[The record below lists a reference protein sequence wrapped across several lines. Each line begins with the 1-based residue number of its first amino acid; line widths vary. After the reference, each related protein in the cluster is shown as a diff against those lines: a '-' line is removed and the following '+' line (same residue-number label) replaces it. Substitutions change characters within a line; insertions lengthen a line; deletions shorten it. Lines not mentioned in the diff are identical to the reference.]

1 MKLEQ
6 IPFVGFVTR
15 FGVEDYVLA
24 AFMLAGP
31 PLILTLALLDRS
43 PVTSALAA
51 AYVGL
56 FVFYVAYRGVA
67 TNEE

>member
-15 FGVEDYVLA
+15 FGVEDDVLA

-56 FVFYVAYRGVA
+56 FALYVAYRGIA